1 MPNDAPAGTTAPVLP
16 MLVRLRE
23 TGKQDGGEML
33 KLFDRL
39 SADARYSRF
48 MMPMRELSPTS
59 PWSPTGSAP
68 TIRRCGW

>member
-39 SADARYSRF
+39 SADARVVADFALVADRQCPDDPALRVVSI
-48 MMPMRELSPTS
+48 EL
-59 PWSPTGSAP
+59 A
-68 TIRRCGW
+68 